1 MTDPFISTDTPV
13 DLTNCDREPIH
24 ILGNVQSFGALIA
37 ISADWIVRH
46 VSANS
51 AEVLGFTPEEIIGRP
66 LGDFLPRATLARLRE
81 KLSGAS
87 HEHSIG
93 RIFGFDVFENG
104 TYYDISAHQ
113 SGLSFIFEFEAKS
126 RGNDHDELAMVTPML
141 KRVAAQTDLQSGA
154 EVAAEQLRELTG
166 FDRVMVYQFGPE
178 GDGTVIAEAKDSQ
191 DSESYL
197 GLHFPASDIPRQ
209 ARALY
214 KRSLLRLISDVDDTV
229 APIVPQV
236 SPEGTPLD
244 LSLAVTRAVS
254 PIHLEYLRNMK
265 VRASMSVS
273 IVIRGELWG
282 LMACHHR
289 APLYIDYE
297 RRTAIEL
304 LAQFYAYEV
313 ERQESR
319 AASETSGNAQKLHD
333 RLMMRMSSGESLGD
347 AFPAIAREI
356 GKVIP
361 HDGIALY
368 SDGEYIGEG
377 KIPEKADFE
386 VIARFLNTSAAS
398 RVYATDNLL
407 ARLPSM
413 EHVVD
418 RCAGILAI
426 PVSRR
431 PRDYIVLFRTEV
443 AQQVN
448 WAGNPNKPVEV
459 GAFGTRLTPRKSFE
473 LWQEDVRNRSEQW
486 SPAALRA
493 AEAIRI
499 TLLEV
504 VLKLADEVNAERKRA
519 QDQQELLIAELN
531 HRVRNVLGLI
541 RSLVAQSRKT
551 ATSLQEFTAAV
562 DGRVHALAQAHDQLT
577 NTEFR
582 PVAFRELLR
591 VELEAYIAGDE
602 SRVEITGQPI
612 LLAPEAYATM
622 ALVFHELVTNSVKY
636 GALSVPTGLVR
647 VDVEQSGDGFWQ
659 IRWSESGGPAVRP
672 PERRGFGTTIIEKSI
687 PFELNGQAKTD
698 FAVTGLRAEFI
709 VPERYITA
717 EPRQIEVGGSDLQ
730 AAPAQDAPDRL
741 SGLALVVEDN
751 MIIAMDAA
759 DILTDLGADRVLT
772 ASSVNEALRMI
783 EANTLS
789 IAVLDVHLGS
799 ETSLNV
805 ARKLDARNI
814 PFILASGY
822 GSSSD
827 SLGQYP
833 PAPVINK
840 PFTVETLSRAVL
852 RVQQGATGPV

>member
-24 ILGNVQSFGALIA
+24 ILGNVQSFGALVA
-37 ISADWIVRH
+37 ISADWIIQH
-46 VSANS
+46 VSAN
-51 AEVLGFTPEEIIGRP
+51 AEAVLGLKPDAIIGLP
-66 LGDFLPRATLARLRE
+66 LSDFLPRTTVARLRE
-81 KLSGAS
+81 KLSAAS
-87 HEHSIG
+87 HENSIG

-104 TYYDISAHQ
+104 NYYDVSAHQ

-141 KRVAAQTDLQSGA
+141 KRISSKPDLISGA
-154 EVAAEQLRELTG
+154 EAAAEQLRELTG

-178 GDGTVIAEAKDSQ
+178 GDGTVIAEAKDMQ
-191 DSESYL
+191 DTESYL

-209 ARALY
+209 ARELY
-214 KRSLLRLISDVDDTV
+214 KRSLLRLISDVDDEV
-229 APIVPQV
+229 APIVPAV
-236 SPEGTPLD
+236 SPEGRPLD

-254 PIHLEYLRNMK
+254 PVHLEYLRNMN

-304 LAQFYAYEV
+304 LAQFFAYEV
-313 ERQESR
+313 ERQEGR
-319 AASETSGNAQKLHD
+319 AASETSGHAQKLHD
-333 RLMMRMSSGESLGD
+333 RLMMRMSSGENLGA

-361 HDGIALY
+361 HTGIALY
-368 SDGEYIGEG
+368 TDGTYIGEG
-377 KIPEKADFE
+377 DIPEKEDFE

-398 RVYATDNLL
+398 RVYATDNLV

-413 EHVVD
+413 AHVVD

-443 AQQVN
+443 AQQVK
-448 WAGNPNKPVEV
+448 WAGNPHKPVEV
-459 GAFGTRLTPRKSFE
+459 GALGTRLTPRKSFE

-486 SPAALRA
+486 SPASLRA

-582 PVAFRELLR
+582 PVAFRNLLR
-591 VELEAYIAGDE
+591 VELEAYITGE
-602 SRVEITGQPI
+602 EERVEVTGPTI

-636 GALSVPTGLVR
+636 GALSVPTGR
-647 VDVEQSGDGFWQ
+647 VAVDIEQGGDGLWKL
-659 IRWSESGGPAVRP
+659 RWSESGGPAVQT

-687 PFELNGQAKTD
+687 PFELNGEARTD
-698 FAVTGLRAEFI
+698 FAVTGLRAEFLI
-709 VPERYITA
+709 PERYITA
-717 EPRQIEVGGSDLQ
+717 EARKIEIGGSEERADG
-730 AAPAQDAPDRL
+730 PEETPERL
-741 SGLALVVEDN
+741 SGVALVVEDN

-759 DILTDLGADRVLT
+759 DILSDLGADRVLT
-772 ASSVNEALRMI
+772 ASTVNEALRVI
-783 EANTLS
+783 EANTLTLG
-789 IAVLDVHLGS
+789 VLDVHLGS

-805 ARKLDARNI
+805 ARKLAERGI

-822 GSSSD
+822 GSNSD

-833 PAPVINK
+833 TAPVINK
-840 PFTVETLSRAVL
+840 PFTVETLSRAVVRL
-852 RVQQGATGPV
+852 QAGAKG